1 MQAKILA
8 KASGSLTAETTDRA
22 QSSTRI
28 TMYGTDSDALTSP
41 VGSLRDW
48 QRISVVVF
56 ARDWI
61 IWFTAAEVEM

>member
-1 MQAKILA
+1 MEAKICA
-8 KASGSLTAETTDRA
+8 KASGSLTAETTDSA
-22 QSSTRI
+22 HNSTKI
-28 TMYGTDSDALTSP
+28 TRYGTDSDALTSP

-61 IWFTAAEVEM
+61 MVHWG